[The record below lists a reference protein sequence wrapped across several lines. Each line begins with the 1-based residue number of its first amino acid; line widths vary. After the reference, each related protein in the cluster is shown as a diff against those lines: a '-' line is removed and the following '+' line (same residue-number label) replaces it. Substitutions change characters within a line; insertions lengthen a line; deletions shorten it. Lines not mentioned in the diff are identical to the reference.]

1 MVLEELK
8 CSGLTEGLKDVG
20 DLSIGQRN
28 KQTNTVYPPPQW
40 SMILKTKGYSNIHY
54 NMDQPQSEAV

>member
-28 KQTNTVYPPPQW
+28 KQTNTVYPPP
-40 SMILKTKGYSNIHY
+40 MEH
-54 NMDQPQSEAV
+54 DP